1 MPVNKQLLEML
12 EYTHGLMQE
21 YATLAKRVINL
32 EAEPF
37 LEQRHRQQV
46 AFFNALTDVPSFSA
60 RPIPGASAEEQHAAS
75 QPRELRERE
84 RRAEIARLTARM
96 QDIYRTYCSTVGK
109 PDDPLYP
116 PDYCTLPACEH
127 FIRSVRNQMATTVGE
142 AVRIYEE
149 SLYRDQVLGNQQ
161 RQVAELAHMQAE
173 LKGLRDDARTLHED
187 VTSGTYASQLANEE
201 TKRALSVLRDNLEM
215 GNINTGTLLNHTV
228 MRDMV
233 ASTYR

>member
-84 RRAEIARLTARM
+84 RRAEIARLTAQGNTSNRIADILVISSSTVRFH
-96 QDIYRTYCSTVGK
+96 QQNIYRKLDIHSRQ
-109 PDDPLYP
+109 
-116 PDYCTLPACEH
+116 E
-127 FIRSVRNQMATTVGE
+127 FIDLINGTDG
-142 AVRIYEE
+142 
-149 SLYRDQVLGNQQ
+149 DG
-161 RQVAELAHMQAE
+161 
-173 LKGLRDDARTLHED
+173 AR
-187 VTSGTYASQLANEE
+187 
-201 TKRALSVLRDNLEM
+201 RA
-215 GNINTGTLLNHTV
+215 
-228 MRDMV
+228 
-233 ASTYR
+233 